1 MAVDESLL
9 TSKYLEPAI
18 WVLMLWLARE
28 LWSNHAKRNQER
40 DTETEKNTAAIL
52 TLDKSIIE
60 LKGQISLLLEQIRPL
75 QRLPE
80 DVAKAHEKLR
90 KLEKSP

>member
-9 TSKYLEPAI
+9 TSKYLEPAVWI
-18 WVLMLWLARE
+18 LMAWLIRE
-28 LWSNHAKRNQER
+28 LWSNHRKRNEER
-40 DTETEKNTAAIL
+40 DSETQKNTAAIL

-60 LKGQISLLLEQIRPL
+60 LQGQIKLLMEQIRPL

>member
-1 MAVDESLL
+1 MAMDESLL

-18 WVLMLWLARE
+18 WILMLWLARE
-28 LWSNHAKRNQER
+28 LWSNHAKRNTER
-40 DTETEKNTAAIL
+40 DTDTEKNTAAIL
-52 TLDKSIIE
+52 TLDKSIIQ
-60 LKGQISLLLEQIRPL
+60 LQGQIQLLMEQIRPL

-90 KLEKSP
+90 KLEKTP

>member
-9 TSKYLEPAI
+9 TSKYLEPAVWI
-18 WVLMLWLARE
+18 LMLWLARE
-28 LWSNHAKRNQER
+28 LWSNHAKRNDER
-40 DTETEKNTAAIL
+40 DSDTEKNTAAIL
-52 TLDKSIIE
+52 TLDKSIIQ
-60 LKGQISLLLEQIRPL
+60 LQGQIQLLLEQIRPL

>member
-1 MAVDESLL
+1 MAIEESII
-9 TSKYLEPAI
+9 TTKYLEPAMM
-18 WVLMLWLARE
+18 VLCAWLLRE
-28 LWSNHAKRNQER
+28 LYSSYTKRHDKN
-40 DTETEKNTAAIL
+40 DSDTEKNTAAIL

-60 LKGQISLLLEQIRPL
+60 LKGQINLLVEQIRPL

-90 KLEKSP
+90 KLEKSS

>member
-1 MAVDESLL
+1 MAIEESVL

-18 WVLMLWLARE
+18 WILMLWLARE
-28 LWSNHAKRNQER
+28 LWSNHAKRNDQR
-40 DTETEKNTAAIL
+40 DTETQKNTAAIL
-52 TLDKSIIE
+52 TLDKSIVE
-60 LKGQISLLLEQIRPL
+60 LQGQIKLLMEQMRPL

-80 DVAKAHEKLR
+80 DVAKAHKKLR